1 MSAACEEPAST
12 GGTMGA
18 SDRCSMIA
26 GMPETWRGSEMTAGQ
41 DENQPGDPAGPPQI
55 WPPPPAAWPP
65 PPGGP
70 APGQQF
76 PGYAPA
82 PSAPAGDGAP
92 QEMHRPTTVRAGLG
106 AVIGWMVLSGVA
118 QVVTLANWRTVVD
131 WTFAA
136 TGLQPSGDT
145 EVALQDAQAAVLIG
159 SVLAFVF
166 IAVHG
171 LFVWFAWEGRNWAR
185 IVLWVLAGLAIVSG
199 VAGLGL
205 GSPLPFLDALSVFQL
220 LLMVAAVVLLALQP
234 SNDWYRV
241 RGRQRANGRR

>member
-1 MSAACEEPAST
+1 
-12 GGTMGA
+12 MGA

-55 WPPPPAAWPP
+55 WPPPAAWPP

-241 RGRQRANGRR
+241 RGRQRATGRR